1 MSFDISNAAV
11 VYHVRPKNPGA
22 HLFEV
27 TCRINKPDP
36 AGQIF
41 SMPAWIPGSYLIR
54 DYARHVISLEAEV
67 DGQAIPVQKIDKSSW
82 QAGPVNGAL
91 LLSAEV
97 YAHDPSVRGAFL
109 DNERAFF
116 NGVCVFFRIHGLADE
131 RCVVHLAPPDD
142 IQESGWKVATGMA
155 RLTGTDD
162 EFGAFTAMNYDELI
176 DHPFLMGEL
185 SLARFD
191 VGDVEHVIAIAG
203 RHDADLGRLANDIR
217 KICFCHADFFGSAV
231 PMERYVFLVMLL
243 NQGHGGLEHRNSAA
257 LLWDRDGLPKAGD
270 ARITSDYRDFLGLVS
285 HEYFHLWNVKRIK
298 PAAFVPYRLDQESYT
313 RQMWVFEGITSYYDD
328 LGLLRGELIPA
339 ETYLELLGRSL
350 TAVYRSRGRRRQT
363 LEESSF
369 DTWIKFYKQDE
380 NAPNAIVS
388 YYRKGA
394 MVALALDLELRLRS
408 SGQSSLDEVMRA
420 LWRKYGLDGSDG
432 LPENGFEVLAQDVSG
447 LDLSDFFRQGLR
459 SAVDPPVG
467 ILLAQFGVRLHM
479 RAMEAETDTG
489 GKPGHREDRPQ
500 PWLGFRTRTV
510 GDRVLIRHVLSDG
523 PGIAAGLSANDELIA
538 VQGYRVNAMN
548 FGAALD
554 RIDVGQTV
562 EIDIFR
568 HDVLKRVTVVAA
580 APPRNVCY
588 LSIDADADA
597 AAVQRRE
604 EWLGC

>member
-1 MSFDISNAAV
+1 
-11 VYHVRPKNPGA
+11 
-22 HLFEV
+22 
-27 TCRINKPDP
+27 
-36 AGQIF
+36 
-41 SMPAWIPGSYLIR
+41 
-54 DYARHVISLEAEV
+54 
-67 DGQAIPVQKIDKSSW
+67 
-82 QAGPVNGAL
+82 
-91 LLSAEV
+91 
-97 YAHDPSVRGAFL
+97 
-109 DNERAFF
+109 
-116 NGVCVFFRIHGLADE
+116 
-131 RCVVHLAPPDD
+131 
-142 IQESGWKVATGMA
+142 
-155 RLTGTDD
+155 
-162 EFGAFTAMNYDELI
+162 
-176 DHPFLMGEL
+176 MGEL

-217 KICFCHADFFGSAV
+217 KICFCHVDFFNGAV
-231 PMERYVFLVMLL
+231 PVERYVFLVMLL

-479 RAMEAETDTG
+479 RAMESETDTG